1 MATKTRHWPKA
12 LAAVLGILI
21 FGLLLWKGP
30 WWFDGA
36 HLRKTN
42 LQPAD
47 GVVITGFRT
56 MLVAVGVAVSAAVGL
71 LYTHRSHE
79 TARELLDHTRE
90 KDREQAELTREG
102 QVTDRYVEAIKLLA
116 AKDGDRRGSGLMER
130 LGGIYALERIM
141 RDSAKDHNTVV
152 QVLVA
157 FIRQQV
163 PRPDEEEEDRR
174 GSDELTPVKSDVQ
187 AALKVLGQRPS
198 RQDDFLLDL
207 SLLDLCGY
215 DLAGARLYGANLTG
229 TQLAHADLREADLR
243 GAELGDA
250 LLYGAKTEAT
260 DLREA
265 DLSGEREQIGMS
277 VEQFLAARTSLGT
290 IVTKDLADDPRVR
303 ELMELKLPRR
313 GA

>member
-1 MATKTRHWPKA
+1 MATKTRYWPHA
-12 LAAVLGILI
+12 LAALGILI

-36 HLRKTN
+36 HLRRTN

-56 MLVAVGVAVSAAVGL
+56 VLVAVGVAASAAVGL
-71 LYTHRSHE
+71 LYTHRSHQ

-116 AKDGDRRGSGLMER
+116 AKDEGRRGSGLMER

-141 RDSAKDHNTVV
+141 RDSAKDHDTVV

-157 FIRQQV
+157 FVRQQV
-163 PRPDEEEEDRR
+163 PRADEEEEARR
-174 GSDELTPVKSDVQ
+174 NSDDLAPVKSDVQ
-187 AALKVLGQRPS
+187 AALKVLGRRPD
-198 RQDDFLLDL
+198 RQDDYLLDL
-207 SLLDLCGY
+207 SYLDLCSY
-215 DLAGARLYGANLTG
+215 DLAGAQLSGANLCDTL
-229 TQLAHADLREADLR
+229 LAFADLRKANLR
-243 GAELGDA
+243 GAELGGA
-250 LLYGAKTEAT
+250 GLYCAKTEAT

-265 DLSGEREQIGMS
+265 DLSGERQPARMS
-277 VEQFLAARTSLGT
+277 VEQFLAARTGLGT
-290 IVTKDLADDPRVR
+290 IVPKNLGDDPRVQ
-303 ELMELKLPRR
+303 ELMKQSFRYR
-313 GA
+313 GK